1 MIHVAGR
8 PEDLVVGYR
17 LLSLTSCL
25 GKRLEKAVAYNLRN
39 WAESKN
45 KFNKQGIVFRK
56 TGSQMTIYLN
66 MV

>member
-8 PEDLVVGYR
+8 PEDLVVSYR

-39 WAESKN
+39 RSFEDKRCDEKTYHNYCCIEEIKN
-45 KFNKQGIVFRK
+45 Q
-56 TGSQMTIYLN
+56 
-66 MV
+66 